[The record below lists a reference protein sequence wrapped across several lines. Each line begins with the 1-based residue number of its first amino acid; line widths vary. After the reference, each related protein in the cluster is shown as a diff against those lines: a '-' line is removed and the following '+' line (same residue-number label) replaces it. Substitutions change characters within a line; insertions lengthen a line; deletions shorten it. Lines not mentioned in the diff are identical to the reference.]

1 MASYYLDTSALVK
14 RYVRESGSDWVRTLC
29 SSTQNH
35 DLYMVQITRA
45 ELVAALHRRMRE
57 QSLSKAMTARLIDS
71 FLSDWTTRYIGVA
84 VNDELVKRAIGL
96 IQVHSLRGYDAI
108 HLAAAITVQQQFL
121 QAQLSPLTFVSADQE
136 QLNAAMA
143 EGLQNENPSLYR

>member
-1 MASYYLDTSALVK
+1 
-14 RYVRESGSDWVRTLC
+14 
-29 SSTQNH
+29 
-35 DLYMVQITRA
+35 MVQITRA